1 MGLGLVGWWR
11 GWTGTSTAVL
21 REHTGLCGALLRGL
35 QGAEVDMRSPL
46 LTKLLTRNGW
56 LI

>member
-46 LTKLLTRNGW
+46 LTKLLTRNG
-56 LI
+56 